1 MVRGAPATCD
11 AECYCSGTV
20 RSTNSGLLADTS
32 TISRYVSVM
41 WRYGADFSGGPVT
54 AQNSRTDTDSVYS
67 LLYYHTCGTVT
78 AHTVET
84 RPHRMAQ

>member
-1 MVRGAPATCD
+1 VRRRCFALVQCA
-11 AECYCSGTV
+11 V
-20 RSTNSGLLADTS
+20 LTNSGLLADTS